1 MELETVKSCFE
12 KYVNFLQ
19 SHEQI
24 RIEQFDLDSMTISD
38 MDRIA
43 QIVFMDYVIKC
54 KDRINQASVPCAL
67 YKHVN
72 TLIRQ
77 YIQDESNKTIAQL
90 NDHIFKLEEDNTKLK
105 KEMLSEPENQSHA
118 KPGWFFR

>member
-12 KYVNFLQ
+12 KYVNFLRT
-19 SHEQI
+19 HEQI

-67 YKHVN
+67 YKHVHA
-72 TLIRQ
+72 LIRQ

-105 KEMLSEPENQSHA
+105 KEITSEPENPSQT